1 MSQQIKCENIKIA
14 YDKEDI
20 IKDLSI
26 IINKGD
32 YISIIGENGTGKS
45 SLVKGILGLIPLRE
59 GKVSYLNGIKRN
71 GIGYL
76 SQQNND
82 HKNFP
87 ASVFEVVLSG
97 CLNKKGLNPFYN
109 YKIKAKAKAN
119 LELLGMKELINKS
132 FSELSGG
139 QRQRVL
145 LSRALSSTDS
155 IMFLDE
161 PVTGLDPIATKE
173 LYLLIEKLNKEMGIT
188 IIMVTHDIKN
198 ALNYS
203 KKILHLKKDSYFYG
217 LKEEYIVS
225 GFGIELD
232 PESGE

>member
-14 YDKEDI
+14 YEKEDI

-32 YISIIGENGTGKS
+32 YISIIGENGAGKS
-45 SLVKGILGLIPLRE
+45 SLVKGILGLIPLKD

-71 GIGYL
+71 SIGYL

-97 CLNKKGLNPFYN
+97 YLNKKGFNPFYN
-109 YKIKAKAKAN
+109 HKIKEMAKAN
-119 LELLGMKELINKS
+119 LKLLGMKELLNKS

-145 LSRALSSTDS
+145 LARALSSTDS

-188 IIMVTHDIKN
+188 IVMVTHDIKN

-203 KKILHLKKDSYFYG
+203 EKILHLKKDSYFYG
-217 LKEEYIVS
+217 LKKEYTLS
-225 GFGIELD
+225 GFGNELN